1 MATSSG
7 DSDAERGEPRECQK
21 KRFWSGGPKWPP
33 AVVTATP
40 SPWSATSAKQTQG
53 GFIRTPERGPGLGVS
68 IVSPAE
74 IMRRRCRGFHDREN
88 PGQVGPKLGVM
99 VTEVGKV
106 GDGVIKIWKVKRFSG
121 RSYQRRDDCGS
132 RQGQSRCQV
141 HVWVR
146 RSPDK
151 GGVQTQTTCGWGQV
165 LTKATCGWYPVS
177 TKATYWW
184 GRVLTKAMCGWGCV
198 STKAMCGDKRVPTTA
213 TWGWG
218 RAPTKGTC
226 GDGIPSPKARRT
238 KRAVVPGGSAM
249 RGVGRAR
256 GGHLC
261 DVGSRQD
268 GEVRGVGW
276 VQDGWLRG
284 VHWARGGQL
293 RDTGPGRDECERDSE
308 DQATVDPCRHMGTAS
323 CVSFHGS
330 IKAPLGIIRRSCP
343 PSSQFGSKTH
353 SVRSKSRLSLY
364 NICRI

>member
-7 DSDAERGEPRECQK
+7 DSDAKPAERNERQTNAGRSHSDPR
-21 KRFWSGGPKWPP
+21 KR
-33 AVVTATP
+33 TR
-40 SPWSATSAKQTQG
+40 PWSQH
-53 GFIRTPERGPGLGVS
+53 F
-68 IVSPAE
+68 
-74 IMRRRCRGFHDREN
+74 
-88 PGQVGPKLGVM
+88 GPKLGVL

-121 RSYQRRDDCGS
+121 RGYQRRDDGGS

-141 HVWVR
+141 HVRRTDTDDVR
-146 RSPDK
+146 VAPGVDK
-151 GGVQTQTTCGWGQV
+151 GDVQV
-165 LTKATCGWYPVS
+165 VS
-177 TKATYWW
+177 CVQRRRTGGA
-184 GRVLTKAMCGWGCV
+184 VLTKAMCGWGCV

-238 KRAVVPGGSAM
+238 KCAVVPGGSAM
-249 RGVGRAR
+249 CGVGRAR
-256 GGHLC
+256 GRHLC

-284 VHWARGGQL
+284 VRWARGRQL

-308 DQATVDPCRHMGTAS
+308 DQATVDPRRHMGTAS

-343 PSSQFGSKTH
+343 PSSQNRFKNSFSAVKKQ
-353 SVRSKSRLSLY
+353 VKSL
-364 NICRI
+364 

>member
-7 DSDAERGEPRECQK
+7 DSDAKPAERNERQTNAGRSHSDPR
-21 KRFWSGGPKWPP
+21 KR
-33 AVVTATP
+33 TR
-40 SPWSATSAKQTQG
+40 PWSQH
-53 GFIRTPERGPGLGVS
+53 F
-68 IVSPAE
+68 
-74 IMRRRCRGFHDREN
+74 
-88 PGQVGPKLGVM
+88 GPKLGVL

-121 RSYQRRDDCGS
+121 RGYQRRDDGGS

-165 LTKATCGWYPVS
+165 LTKATCRWYPVL
-177 TKATYWW
+177 TKVTYWW

-198 STKAMCGDKRVPTTA
+198 STKAMCDKRVPTTA

-249 RGVGRAR
+249 CGVGRAR
-256 GGHLC
+256 GRHLC

-293 RDTGPGRDECERDSE
+293 RDTGPCRDECERDSE
-308 DQATVDPCRHMGTAS
+308 DQATVDPRRHMGTAS

-343 PSSQFGSKTH
+343 PSSQIRFKNSFSAVKKQ
-353 SVRSKSRLSLY
+353 VKSL
-364 NICRI
+364 